1 MSKPV
6 GEAETGRR
14 SWWFHRPSLNWAE
27 LIGIGVALAL
37 AGGGLGALAAIKLSP
52 APGSCDTTRVA
63 TAALPSVVTVFVQGR
78 AGSGSGSGA
87 IIRADG
93 VILTNDHV
101 IAAAATSGTIE
112 VLLDNG
118 ERQPARL
125 VGTDPLT
132 DLAVLK
138 IDRNKLPTLLLAPR
152 EPLTVGQPV
161 VALGAPLGLSG
172 TVTSGIVSALGRNV
186 PAPKAGGGTTV
197 LMGSIQTDASIN
209 PGNSGGPLVTCEGR
223 LVGVNTAISTVPNAD
238 GTAGGGS
245 VGIGFAVPASTAQ
258 RIVDQLLADGRA
270 THPWI
275 GAQTAEITPDTADR
289 FGTKAGLFVQAVT
302 AGGPAATAGL
312 AEGDVITSIAGG
324 SATNVSLAWL
334 LVSAKVGDQVP
345 VEYVRDGASHQATIT
360 LAEQP

>member
-1 MSKPV
+1 MTTSK
-6 GEAETGRR
+6 
-14 SWWFHRPSLNWAE
+14 SWWFQRPALNWLE
-27 LIGIGVALAL
+27 LIGIAVALAL
-37 AGGGLGALAAIKLSP
+37 VGGGLGGLAAIKLSP

-63 TAALPSVVTVFVQGR
+63 TAALPSVVTVFVTG
-78 AGSGSGSGA
+78 ADASGSGSGA

-93 VILTNDHV
+93 VVLTNDHV

-112 VLLDNG
+112 VLLNNG
-118 ERQPARL
+118 EKLAADL

-138 IDRNKLPTLLLAPR
+138 LDRNKLPTLLLAPR

-186 PAPKAGGGTTV
+186 PVPKANGGTTV
-197 LMGSIQTDASIN
+197 LAGAIQTDASIN

-223 LVGVNTAISTVPNAD
+223 LVGVNTAISTVPNAS
-238 GTAGGGS
+238 GVGGGGS

-258 RIVDQLLADGRA
+258 RIVDELLANGRA

-275 GAQTAEITPDTADR
+275 GATTAEVTPDIADR
-289 FGTKAGLFVQAVT
+289 FGTSAGLFVQEVAS
-302 AGGPAATAGL
+302 GGPADIAGL
-312 AEGDVITSIAGG
+312 EPGDVITRIGG
-324 SATNVSLAWL
+324 ESAHTVSLAWL
-334 LVSAKVGDQVP
+334 LVSAKVGDEVA
-345 VEYVRDGASHQATIT
+345 VEYVREGASRTTSLT
-360 LAEQP
+360 LVEQP

>member
-1 MSKPV
+1 VATSK
-6 GEAETGRR
+6 
-14 SWWFHRPSLNWAE
+14 SWWFQRPALNWLE
-27 LIGIGVALAL
+27 LIGIAVALAL
-37 AGGGLGALAAIKLSP
+37 VGGGLGGLAAVKLSP

-63 TAALPSVVTVFVQGR
+63 TAALPSVVTVYVTGTS
-78 AGSGSGSGA
+78 ASGSGSGA

-93 VILTNDHV
+93 VVLTNDHV

-112 VLLDNG
+112 VLLNNG
-118 ERQPARL
+118 EKLAATL

-138 IDRNKLPTLLLAPR
+138 LDRNKLPTLLLSPR
-152 EPLTVGQPV
+152 EPLIVGQPV

-186 PAPKAGGGTTV
+186 PVPKASGGTTV
-197 LMGSIQTDASIN
+197 LAGAIQTDASIN

-223 LVGVNTAISTVPNAD
+223 LVGVNTAISTVPNAS
-238 GTAGGGS
+238 GVGGGGS

-258 RIVDQLLADGRA
+258 RIVDELLANGRA

-275 GAQTAEITPDTADR
+275 GAQTVEISQDTADR
-289 FGTKAGLFVQAVT
+289 FGTSAGLFVQSVT
-302 AGGPAATAGL
+302 ADGPAATAGL
-312 AEGDVITSIAGG
+312 REGDVITSISG
-324 SATNVSLAWL
+324 SPATSVSLAWL
-334 LVSAKVGDQVP
+334 LVSAKVGDKVP
-345 VEYVRDGASHQATIT
+345 VDYVRNGQTAQAEIA